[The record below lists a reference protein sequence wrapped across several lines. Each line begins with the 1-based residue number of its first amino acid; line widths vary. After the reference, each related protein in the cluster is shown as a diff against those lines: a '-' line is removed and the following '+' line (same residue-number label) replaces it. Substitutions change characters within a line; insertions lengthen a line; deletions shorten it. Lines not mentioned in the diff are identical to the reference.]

1 MAEASRTSEARRDA
15 VFGRW
20 VVFSPARS
28 RRPTDLKSHAPTKP
42 SPSPSPG
49 ADSPAPPKPSCPFCA
64 GRESE
69 CAPQIFRVPPDG
81 TLPWRIRVIQNLYPA
96 LRRDVEPPPP
106 PPVLPE
112 GEAPPDEPGE
122 RAVPGF
128 GFHDVVIE
136 TPRHDVRLW
145 DLDAEG
151 VRDVLLAYADRV
163 RQLGEHPAVKYVQVF
178 KNHGASAGASMAHS
192 HSQMLGTPF
201 VPPSVTTRLNCMKE
215 IFDRSGNCSL
225 CEIRSKDILISE
237 TPNFSAIVPFAASY
251 PFEIWII
258 PRQHISYFHEIDQD
272 KALDLGSLLKTMLQ
286 KLSKQLN
293 DPPFN
298 FMIHSAPFGLSSSC
312 LPYTHWFLQIV
323 PQLSVIG
330 GFELGSGCYINPVFP
345 EDAAKILRELD
356 CSV

>member
-20 VVFSPARS
+20 VILSPARS
-28 RRPTDLKSHAPTKP
+28 RRPTDLKSHGPTNP
-42 SPSPSPG
+42 SPSAG
-49 ADSPAPPKPSCPFCA
+49 APKPSCPFCL

-69 CAPQIFRVPPDG
+69 CAPEIFRVPAPAPAPG
-81 TLPWRIRVIQNLYPA
+81 SPWRIRVIENLYPA
-96 LRRDVEPPPP
+96 LRRDAEPPAPGDGE
-106 PPVLPE
+106 E
-112 GEAPPDEPGE
+112 GEEEGA
-122 RAVPGF
+122 RAVRGF

-145 DLDAEG
+145 DLAAEG
-151 VRDVLLAYADRV
+151 VADVLLAYARRV
-163 RQLGEHPAVKYVQVF
+163 RQLAEHPAVKYVQVF

-201 VPPSVTTRLNCMKE
+201 VPSSVTTRLDCMRAAFEK
-215 IFDRSGNCSL
+215 SGNCSL
-225 CEIRSKDILISE
+225 CEIRSKDTLISE
-237 TPNFSAIVPFAASY
+237 TANFSAIVPFAASY

-258 PRQHISYFHEIDQD
+258 PRQHISYFHEIEQD

-286 KLSKQLN
+286 KLCKQLN

-298 FMIHSAPFGLSSSC
+298 FMIHSAPFGLSTSC
-312 LPYTHWFLQIV
+312 LPYAHWFLQIV
-323 PQLSVIG
+323 PQLSVTG
-330 GFELGSGCYINPVFP
+330 GFEIGSGCYINPVFP

>member
-20 VVFSPARS
+20 VIFSPARS
-28 RRPTDLKSHAPTKP
+28 RRPTDLKSHAPAN
-42 SPSPSPG
+42 PSPG
-49 ADSPAPPKPSCPFCA
+49 APKPSCPFCL

-69 CAPQIFRVPPDG
+69 CAPEIFRMPAPPDAS
-81 TLPWRIRVIQNLYPA
+81 PWRIRVIENLYPA
-96 LRRDVEPPPP
+96 LRRDAEPPAPEEQAAE
-106 PPVLPE
+106 VL
-112 GEAPPDEPGE
+112 PGE
-122 RAVPGF
+122 RAVVGF

-145 DLDAEG
+145 DLDADG
-151 VRDVLLAYADRV
+151 VADVLLAYARRV
-163 RQLGEHPAVKYVQVF
+163 RQLMEHPAVKYVQVF

-201 VPPSVTTRLNCMKE
+201 VPPSVITRLNCMKE
-215 IFDRSGNCSL
+215 VFKSLGKCSL
-225 CEIRSKDILISE
+225 CEFQSNDILVSE
-237 TPNFSAIVPFAASY
+237 TQNFSAVVPFAASN

-258 PRQHISYFHEIDQD
+258 PLRHHPFFHEIDKD
-272 KALDLGSLLKTMLQ
+272 MALDLGSLLRTMLQ

-298 FMIHSAPFGLSSSC
+298 FMIHSSPFEVSSSP

-323 PQLSVIG
+323 PQLSVTG
-330 GFELGSGCYINPVFP
+330 GFEIGSGCYINPVFP
-345 EDAAKILRELD
+345 EDAAKILRELH
-356 CSV
+356 CSI

>member
-20 VVFSPARS
+20 VIFSPARS
-28 RRPTDLKSHAPTKP
+28 RRPTDLKSHNPTN
-42 SPSPSPG
+42 S
-49 ADSPAPPKPSCPFCA
+49 SPAPGPDAPKPSCPFCA

-69 CAPQIFRVPPDG
+69 CAPQIFRVPPEDS
-81 TLPWRIRVIQNLYPA
+81 LPWRIRVIENLYPA
-96 LRRDVEPPPP
+96 LRRDVDPPPAP
-106 PPVLPE
+106 ERDGEPV
-112 GEAPPDEPGE
+112 PGE
-122 RAVPGF
+122 SAVRGF

-145 DLDAEG
+145 DLDAQG
-151 VRDVLLAYADRV
+151 VRDVLLAYAERV
-163 RQLGEHPAVKYVQVF
+163 RQLADHPAVKYVQVF

-201 VPPSVTTRLNCMKE
+201 VPPSVTTRLNYMKE
-215 IFDRSGNCSL
+215 VFDRSGNCSL
-225 CEIRSKDILISE
+225 CEIRSTDTLISE
-237 TPNFSAIVPFAASY
+237 TPNFYGIVPFAASY

-258 PRQHISYFHEIDQD
+258 PREHNSYFHDIDQD

-293 DPPFN
+293 DPPLN
-298 FMIHSAPFGLSSSC
+298 FMIHSAPFGLSSSS

-323 PQLSVIG
+323 PQLNVIG

-356 CSV
+356 CSN

>member
-20 VVFSPARS
+20 VILSPARS
-28 RRPTDLKSHAPTKP
+28 RRPTDLKSHSPTN
-42 SPSPSPG
+42 PSPG
-49 ADSPAPPKPSCPFCA
+49 PGAPKLSCPFCL

-69 CAPQIFRVPPDG
+69 CAPEIFRVPAPPDAS
-81 TLPWRIRVIQNLYPA
+81 PWRIRVIENLYPA
-96 LRRDVEPPPP
+96 LRREAEPPA
-106 PPVLPE
+106 PE
-112 GEAPPDEPGE
+112 EVPGDGEPDE
-122 RAVPGF
+122 RSVRGF

-151 VRDVLLAYADRV
+151 VGDVLLAYARRV
-163 RQLGEHPAVKYVQVF
+163 RQLAEHPAVKYVQVF

-201 VPPSVTTRLNCMKE
+201 VPPSVTARLNCTKE
-215 IFDRSGNCSL
+215 VFERLGTCSL
-225 CEIRSKDILISE
+225 CEIQSKDILVSE
-237 TPNFSAIVPFAASY
+237 THNFSAVVPFAACY

-258 PRQHISYFHEIDQD
+258 PRQHNSYFHEIDQD
-272 KALDLGSLLKTMLQ
+272 KALDLGSLLKIMLQ
-286 KLSKQLN
+286 KLCKQLN

-298 FMIHSAPFGLSSSC
+298 FMIHSAPFGLSPSS

-330 GFELGSGCYINPVFP
+330 GFEIGSGCYINPVFP
-345 EDAAKILRELD
+345 EDAAKILREVD
-356 CSV
+356 CSI